1 MKQFTLGS
9 LVGLVVGASIAATP
23 LQDKIY
29 PCDGWKIDCLA
40 LEAALL
46 LSVGMDYDKYQN
58 TKDNLG
64 VIVSR
69 MIGGGVYKWES
80 DKLRK
85 SEQMVNDKIRESII
99 LETAKYV
106 EEMKK
111 QKVEQTTLDA

>member
-23 LQDKIY
+23 LQDKID

-69 MIGGGVYKWES
+69 MIGGGMYKWES